1 MIVQICVGSSCHI
14 KGSHDIVELM
24 KSAIED
30 HRLED
35 EIVLAG
41 CFCTGNCS
49 REGIT
54 IQVDDDI
61 ITGVTVDGFDAFF
74 QKNILERLNG

>member
-14 KGSHDIVELM
+14 KGSHAIVELM
-24 KSAIED
+24 KNAVED
-30 HRLED
+30 HCLED

-41 CFCTGNCS
+41 CFCTGQCT

-54 IQVDDDI
+54 ILIDEEPI
-61 ITGVTVDGFDAFF
+61 SGITVDNFDEFF
-74 QKNILERLNG
+74 KKNILERLKG

>member
-14 KGSHDIVELM
+14 KGSHAIVELM
-24 KSAIED
+24 KTAIED
-30 HRLED
+30 HRLEE

-61 ITGVTVDGFDAFF
+61 VTGVTVDGFDAFF
-74 QKNILERLNG
+74 KKNILERLKG